1 MKRDMN
7 TTTDHPNTAAGT
19 SQCDLILA
27 AFQAAPE
34 RWIPMPELARIGAG
48 SDNGFCMVHSRV
60 ADLRKRG
67 FSIDQRSERLD
78 GKTHSFYRLN

>member
-1 MKRDMN
+1 MN
-7 TTTDHPNTAAGT
+7 STLTSHPSTTEGL

-34 RWIPMPELARIGAG
+34 RWIPMPELARVGAG
-48 SDNGFCMVHSRV
+48 SEFGFCMVHSRV

-67 FSIDQRSERLD
+67 HSIDQRSERLE